1 MKQHLYLITLI
12 PLILSSC
19 TAMPDT
25 SIVSSSQSVNPS
37 SVIPSSEESIIIS
50 SKTPISSDE
59 SVVDGSEII
68 HSSEESIISSS
79 KQIPSSE
86 STTPSSLES
95 IISSEII
102 PSSASSSSKEE
113 IPTLNPLNEPYIN
126 KQYYLNHIGDIYNT
140 WNYYR
145 GKGITIAVID
155 LGFKP
160 DHEDFTFQDGTSKV
174 SDLSASFTTTGN
186 TTTTLVGKDK
196 VVNLG
201 ESHGSFCAGVAA
213 AGLNGKGV
221 IGIAPE
227 ASLLLLKTDAK
238 PKSIEKAFRYAAD
251 NGAKVITISI
261 GSYYNYG
268 SDLINDGS
276 NLSTVFNDA
285 IIYCRN
291 KGTVVISAGG
301 NGGMEGKATE
311 YTYPGATPNVI
322 GVGGIAANKTGEVW
336 SGSSYNYSKSTQF
349 CDVFAPAEGMF
360 GVCHYNGK
368 LYDGGWQ
375 GTSFASPIVAG
386 MAALYFEKN
395 PNNTVDQFEMDLY
408 ASSHL
413 MYYNKSS
420 ARYGNGYVDVGKL
433 LNTNANQNIT
443 IKVDY
448 NGSTLYCYAW
458 NLLKEKEKASWPG
471 TKLNKVNGYYQ
482 ITVNPSDYDSI
493 IFNNGSDNFK
503 TIDMT
508 TSSFIN
514 GNIYKLTNAYTDTT
528 CGAKIG
534 SFIKN

>member
-1 MKQHLYLITLI
+1 MKKRIYLITLI

-19 TAMPDT
+19 TPTTPSSVAP
-25 SIVSSSQSVNPS
+25 SSQSSTPS
-37 SVIPSSEESIIIS
+37 SSTISSEESIIPS
-50 SKTPISSDE
+50 SEPL
-59 SVVDGSEII
+59 
-68 HSSEESIISSS
+68 HSSEPSI
-79 KQIPSSE
+79 IPSSE
-86 STTPSSLES
+86 PLPSSES
-95 IISSEII
+95 II
-102 PSSASSSSKEE
+102 PSSSESIVSSELPSSEASSSSE
-113 IPTLNPLNEPYIN
+113 IVKKLNPLNEPYIN

-160 DHEDFTFQDGTSKV
+160 DHEDFTFEDGTSKV
-174 SDLSASFTTTGN
+174 SDLSASFTTSGN
-186 TTTTLVGKDK
+186 TTTTKVGKDK

-221 IGIAPE
+221 VGIAPE
-227 ASLLLLKTDAK
+227 ANLLLLKTDAK

-251 NGAKVITISI
+251 NGAKVITISL

-268 SDLINDGS
+268 GDLVNDGS
-276 NLSTVFNDA
+276 DLSTVFNDA
-285 IIYCRN
+285 VLYCRN

-336 SGSSYNYSKSTQF
+336 SGSSYNYSKSSQF

-360 GVCHYNGK
+360 GVCHYSNK

-395 PNNTVDQFEMDLY
+395 PNNSVAQFETDLY

-413 MYYNKSS
+413 MYYNSS
-420 ARYGNGYVDVGKL
+420 STRYGNGYVDVGKL
-433 LNTNANQNIT
+433 LDTNTNKNIT
-443 IKVDY
+443 IKVEY
-448 NGSTLYCYAW
+448 SGSTLYCYCW

-471 TKLNKVNGYYQ
+471 TKLTKTNGYYQ
-482 ITVNPSDYDSI
+482 ITLNPNEYDSL
-493 IFNNGSDNFK
+493 IFNTGGDSFK
-503 TIDMT
+503 TIDMS

-514 GNIYKLTNAYTDTT
+514 GNIYKLTNAYTDAT
-528 CGAKIG
+528 CGAKVG
-534 SFIKN
+534 QFIQN